1 SLLGLPTGALVAE
14 AEPEVDSAGA
24 SQLRLRQFANGLE
37 VVGGDVAVSADE
49 TGHIYAVFG
58 DPRPSPSVPPQPSI
72 NPQQAIQAVMAARP
86 LDGALPSFSRLVYF
100 VASDQSLH
108 LAFEIRLIG
117 TDAGQPVEELYYVDG
132 FSGLVIESQSVNTQ
146 ALNRFIYHAGNGWFL
161 PGALWR
167 AELWAPARDFDVNT
181 NFNYLGGTY
190 SFYRNFFGRDSWNG
204 RGAAI
209 NSTVHYGVGYNDA
222 FWNGRQITFGDG
234 DGVRTAFLA
243 RAFDLTVHEFTHGV
257 TQTTAGLIYR
267 GQSGALNEGT
277 SDIMA
282 AVATAWAAGGAIGPN
297 VWKIGED
304 VYTPLI
310 AGDAARYMDNPILSP
325 TGGRDWYPTRY
336 TGAQDNGGVHW
347 NSGIAN
353 LAFKLMVTGGRH
365 PRLLSP
371 VVVPALGMNLAA
383 RIWYRALT
391 RYLPANAT
399 FRTARYATARAAFD
413 LTRNN
418 AVSNAVHRAWDAV
431 GVPR

>member
-1 SLLGLPTGALVAE
+1 MPSYKRISKDSGENWVCWSANPNYSQT
-14 AEPEVDSAGA
+14 EVWTITLRDFSTAGGEEFDDTVYTTDSGV
-24 SQLRLRQFANGLE
+24 RVLE
-37 VVGGDVAVSADE
+37 
-49 TGHIYAVFG
+49 H
-58 DPRPSPSVPPQPSI
+58 
-72 NPQQAIQAVMAARP
+72 
-86 LDGALPSFSRLVYF
+86 LDGSLV
-100 VASDQSLH
+100 L
-108 LAFEIRLIG
+108 
-117 TDAGQPVEELYYVDG
+117 
-132 FSGLVIESQSVNTQ
+132 
-146 ALNRFIYHAGNGWFL
+146 
-161 PGALWR
+161 
-167 AELWAPARDFDVNT
+167 
-181 NFNYLGGTY
+181 
-190 SFYRNFFGRDSWNG
+190 
-204 RGAAI
+204 
-209 NSTVHYGVGYNDA
+209 
-222 FWNGRQITFGDG
+222 TFGDG